1 MAESAPSIRPLPDF
15 LINQIAAGE
24 VIERPASVVKE
35 LVENSIDAGAR
46 SIDIDLVGGGIDGI
60 TVTDDGCGLS
70 GDELPAALRRHWTSK
85 LTVASDLDA
94 ITSLGFRGEA
104 LASIS
109 AVADLD
115 IVARGTDDAHAWQ
128 LSVPAGTLPGSA
140 VPARGNR
147 GCRIAVR
154 GLFHQVPARRRF
166 LKQPRTEFLQV
177 QRLVRHLAFARP
189 DIAFSLNQAATRGLR
204 LRPAAYAT
212 AAPRWQSLFGSA
224 FCQAAQVVDVELDGL
239 RVQGWV
245 GGPGLGGVHSDLQF
259 IVLNGRM
266 IRDRNLQHAVRS
278 AYGESLAPGRFPAY
292 ALALTLDPATVDVN
306 VHPGKLEVRFAALR
320 AVHDVL
326 HAAVRR
332 ALGADPPAREPK
344 STPEPARA
352 ALREPATPYTAPR
365 TGSPAAA
372 APGALAGRGFGRV
385 IALIDDAWLL
395 CARDD
400 SVFGLDLR
408 RTWEQVLTRRL
419 SSEAAR
425 ARPLLLPVRVPP
437 AAAGPL
443 LAHAGLSAL
452 GFEFEDLGPAGAVL
466 RAVPTVLP
474 AVDHARLLSALVET
488 LATVPVAAG
497 VAAAAARTIVCGEHG
512 RVSGRM
518 LDELVNAAT
527 AAGLAPH
534 SLLRRLSSANL
545 AAALY
550 GR

>member
-46 SIDIDLVGGGIDGI
+46 SIDIDLVAGGIDGI
-60 TVTDDGCGLS
+60 TVTDDGRGIP
-70 GDELPAALRRHWTSK
+70 GDELPAAVRRHWTSK
-85 LTVASDLDA
+85 LAVASDLDA

-109 AVADLD
+109 AVADID
-115 IVARGTDDAHAWQ
+115 IVARGADDAHAWQ
-128 LSVPAGTLPGSA
+128 LSVPAGTVPGTA

-154 GLFHQVPARRRF
+154 GLFHHVPARRRF
-166 LKQPRTEFLQV
+166 LKQARTEFLQV
-177 QRLVRHLAFARP
+177 QRVVRHLAFARP

-204 LRPAAYAT
+204 LRPAAYASV
-212 AAPRWQSLFGSA
+212 APRWQSLFGNA
-224 FCQAAQVVDVELDGL
+224 FCHTAQVVDVEMEGL

-245 GGPGLGGVHSDLQF
+245 GGPDLGGVHSDLQF

-278 AYGESLAPGRFPAY
+278 AYGESLAAGRFPAY

-332 ALGADPPAREPK
+332 ALDADQPAL
-344 STPEPARA
+344 PAMPVPVRA
-352 ALREPATPYTAPR
+352 ALREAAPPYTVPQR
-365 TGSPAAA
+365 TTAVAAA
-372 APGALAGRGFGRV
+372 ASGTLAGRGFGRV
-385 IALIDDAWLL
+385 LALVDDACLL
-395 CARDD
+395 CVRDEQ
-400 SVFGLDLR
+400 VFGLDLR
-408 RTWEQVLTRRL
+408 RTWEQVLLRRL
-419 SSEAAR
+419 SCETAR

-437 AAAGPL
+437 VAAVPL
-443 LAHAGLSAL
+443 LAHADLAGL

-466 RAVPTVLP
+466 RAVPTLLP
-474 AVDHARLLSALVET
+474 ALDHARLLPVLVET
-488 LATVPVAAG
+488 LAELPLAAG
-497 VAAAAARTIVCGEHG
+497 VAAAAARVIVCGEHG

-518 LDELVNAAT
+518 LDELFSAAT
-527 AAGLAPH
+527 AAGFAPH
-534 SLLRRLSSANL
+534 TLLRRLSGANL
-545 AAALY
+545 TQVLY
-550 GR
+550 GH